1 LGFLFAPVSFEI
13 VRSHYSFLKRLDVAP
28 INQLFSEMAEEAVAI
43 VRQGAGDQPVFTHRS
58 AFMRYHGQGH
68 EIEISLPDRSLA
80 DDDLDDL
87 ISAFED
93 EYRRQFSRPVPGME
107 IEILN
112 WGLKATTRPAELTA
126 DTTQLNLREVKPN
139 ASREIICDIDGTR
152 KNAAFFYRDTLTPGD
167 HIHGPALITEAQTST
182 LVSEDFSA
190 HVDSMGNL
198 VLVQD
203 QERGT
208 Q

>member
-1 LGFLFAPVSFEI
+1 
-13 VRSHYSFLKRLDVAP
+13 
-28 INQLFSEMAEEAVAI
+28 MAEEAVAI

-68 EIEISLPDRSLA
+68 EIEITLPDRSLA

-112 WGLKATTRPAELTA
+112 WGLKAATRPAELTA
-126 DTTQLNLREVKPN
+126 DSTPPSLREVAPS
-139 ASREIICDIDGTR
+139 ATREIVCDIDGT
-152 KNAAFFYRDTLTPGD
+152 KKSAAFFHRDKLLPGD
-167 HIHGPALITEAQTST
+167 QFRGPALVTEAQTTT

-190 HVDSMGNL
+190 YVDSMGNL
-198 VLVQD
+198 ILTQH
-203 QERGT
+203 QERGES
-208 Q
+208 